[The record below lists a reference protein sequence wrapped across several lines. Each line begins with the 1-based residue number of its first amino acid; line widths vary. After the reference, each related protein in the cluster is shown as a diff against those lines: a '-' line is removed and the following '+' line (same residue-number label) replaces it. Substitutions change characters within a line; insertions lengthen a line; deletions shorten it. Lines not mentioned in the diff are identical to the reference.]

1 LFADRFGLSARAI
14 YLLFGAWSGFAWS
27 LINAAWFLYYVT
39 VAHLDPLQLVLV
51 GTALEAS
58 YFVWEIPTGVL
69 ADTFS
74 RRMSV
79 IAGTA
84 IIYVAWLGQGLV
96 PLFVAIAGFEILR
109 GLGEA
114 FTHGAVEAWIAGEC
128 GDDGLDA
135 LFLRE
140 TQLTQ
145 VASVVGLPVGVL
157 LATIDLRLAIIVG
170 SGLGIALA
178 ILLVFVMP
186 ERHHPRRDEVRT
198 WRATVGTA
206 RRGMLAVRTSAL
218 LVALLGAEFFWGAA
232 SEGWDRLSDA
242 HLLLDLQFPPFGITP
257 VVGFAALSLVATILI
272 IATAQAVRRV
282 VQHVDENVISRW
294 LVALQLVR
302 VACQTVFVLS
312 PWSAIALVAGLLNAV
327 LRASFYPLFNA
338 WLIRRTDED
347 VRATVLSTTSV
358 ASSIGQV
365 GGGPISGAIGNLYGL
380 PLGLVSSVLMLLP
393 GTLIFARAV
402 RRRVNGNAT
411 LDTAEPRAT
420 TV

>member
-1 LFADRFGLSARAI
+1 LFADRFGLSARSI
-14 YLLFGAWSGFAWS
+14 YLLFGAWGGFAWS

-69 ADTFS
+69 ADAYS

-84 IIYVAWLGQGLV
+84 IIYLAWIGQGLV

-114 FTHGAVEAWIAGEC
+114 FTHGAVEAWVAGEC
-128 GDDGLDA
+128 GDDGLEA

-145 VASVVGLPVGVL
+145 IAGFVGLPIGVV
-157 LATIDLRLAIIVG
+157 LATVDLRIPIV
-170 SGLGIALA
+170 LGGALGVALA
-178 ILLVFVMP
+178 VLLVFVMP
-186 ERHHPRRDEVRT
+186 ERHHPRRDEART

-206 RRGMLAVRTSAL
+206 RRGLWAVRRSAL

-242 HLLLDLQFPPFGITP
+242 HLLLDLGFPPFGVTP
-257 VVGFAALSLVATILI
+257 VVGFGVLSLVGTILI
-272 IATAQAVRRV
+272 IVTAQVIRRLVQRVDERV
-282 VQHVDENVISRW
+282 VSRW
-294 LVALQLVR
+294 LVAMQVAR
-302 VACQTVFVLS
+302 VACQAVFALA
-312 PWSAIALVAGLLNAV
+312 PWSALALALGFLNSM

-358 ASSIGQV
+358 ASAIGQV
-365 GGGPISGAIGNLYGL
+365 GGGPISGAIGNSYGI
-380 PLGLVSSVLMLLP
+380 PLGILSSVAMLVP
-393 GTLIFARAV
+393 GTLFLARAV
-402 RRRVNGNAT
+402 GLRGRAIASDVQEA
-411 LDTAEPRAT
+411 RAT

>member
-1 LFADRFGLSARAI
+1 MSLFADRFGLSARSV
-14 YLLFGAWSGFAWS
+14 YLLFGAWGGFAWS
-27 LINAAWFLYYVT
+27 LINAAWFLYYVN

-79 IAGTA
+79 ILGTG
-84 IIYVAWLGQGLV
+84 IIYLAWIGQGLV
-96 PLFVAIAGFEILR
+96 PVFVAIAGFEILR

-114 FTHGAVEAWIAGEC
+114 FTHGAVEAWVAGEC
-128 GDDGLDA
+128 GDDGLEA

-145 VASVVGLPVGVL
+145 IAGFVGLPIGVV
-157 LATIDLRLAIIVG
+157 LATVDLRIPIV
-170 SGLGIALA
+170 LGGALGVALA
-178 ILLVFVMP
+178 VLLVFVMP
-186 ERHHPRRDEVRT
+186 ERHHPRRDEART

-206 RRGMLAVRTSAL
+206 RRWAVRRSAL

-242 HLLLDLQFPPFGITP
+242 HLLLDLGFPPFGVTP
-257 VVGFAALSLVATILI
+257 VVGFGVLSLVGTILI
-272 IATAQAVRRV
+272 IVTAQVIRRLVQRVDERV
-282 VQHVDENVISRW
+282 VSRW
-294 LVALQLVR
+294 LVAMQVAR
-302 VACQTVFVLS
+302 VACQAVFALA
-312 PWSAIALVAGLLNAV
+312 PWSALALALGFLNSM

-358 ASSIGQV
+358 ASAIGQV
-365 GGGPISGAIGNLYGL
+365 GGGPISGAIGNSYGI
-380 PLGLVSSVLMLLP
+380 PLGILSSVAMLVP
-393 GTLIFARAV
+393 GTLFLARAV
-402 RRRVNGNAT
+402 GLRGRAIASDVQEA
-411 LDTAEPRAT
+411 RAT